1 MSAAGRP
8 WPAGS
13 ATGVGSMPGTD
24 PDETVRVVLGE
35 LAALPFLPELPGRGA
50 PGDLTGRSAAL
61 LADLPVD
68 LQPSG
73 WRLVDRPGRD
83 ASRARDLLARDLD
96 ALEQAAEATP
106 PALLKVQAAGPWTLA
121 ATLELTRGDPALA
134 DPGAVR
140 DLTASLAEG
149 IGLHLAELRRR
160 LPTTALLLQLDEPS
174 LPAVLAARVPTS
186 SGFAT
191 LRAPQPALVA
201 EHLAAVLAV
210 AEHTV
215 VHCCA
220 PHAPVGLLRRAGA
233 GALSLDATLLTPSDD
248 DAIGEAVDEGAGLL
262 LGCVPSTDAP
272 LAPLPEVLRPVRR
285 LWQRLGLAAEALP
298 AAVVVTPT
306 CGLAGASAGY
316 AREAL
321 RQCARAAAA
330 LLEEPL

>member
-1 MSAAGRP
+1 
-8 WPAGS
+8 
-13 ATGVGSMPGTD
+13 MPGGD

-35 LAALPFLPELPGRGA
+35 LPGLPFLPELPGRGA

-73 WRLVDRPGRD
+73 WRLVDRPGKD
-83 ASRARDLLARDLD
+83 ASRSRDLLARDLD
-96 ALEQAAEATP
+96 ALEQAAEAAP
-106 PALLKVQAAGPWTLA
+106 PALLKVQSAGPWTLA
-121 ATLELTRGDPALA
+121 SLLELTRGGPALA

-149 IGLHLAELRRR
+149 LSLHLAEVRRR
-160 LPTTALLLQLDEPS
+160 LPTTTLLLQLDEPS
-174 LPAVLAARVPTS
+174 LPAVLAARIPTS

-191 LRAPQPALVA
+191 LRAPQPAVVA
-201 EHLAAVLAV
+201 DHLATVLAV

-248 DAIGEAVDEGAGLL
+248 DGIGEAVTEGAGLL
-262 LGCVPSTDAP
+262 LGCVPATDAP
-272 LAPLPEVLRPVRR
+272 LAPLADVLRPVRR
-285 LWQRLGLAAEALP
+285 LWQRLGLAPEELP
-298 AAVVVTPT
+298 EAVVVTPT
-306 CGLAGASAGY
+306 CGLAGASPGY
-316 AREAL
+316 ARQAL
-321 RQCARAAAA
+321 RQCAAAAAA
-330 LLEEPL
+330 LQEEPL